1 VLCPVKIL
9 ASELTQPDGEPFIKP
24 SLFQPPGIEPER
36 MRAGHAA
43 RAGQQSKLP
52 IEVTSALPERSRV
65 KIPSGLTY
73 QRTEI
78 DVDRASESVPTD
90 KALVAIALDVREIIA
105 DVLQI
110 EPDASFEQIWPDT
123 APVSQ
128 EMAVRTLTCLM
139 TVRAAKRFL

>member
-1 VLCPVKIL
+1 
-9 ASELTQPDGEPFIKP
+9 
-24 SLFQPPGIEPER
+24 

-52 IEVTSALPERSRV
+52 VEVASALPERSRV
-65 KIPSGLTY
+65 KIPAGLTY

-78 DVDRASESVPTD
+78 DVDRASNSVPTN
-90 KALVAIALDVREIIA
+90 KAFVAIALDVREIIA

-110 EPDASFEQIWPDT
+110 ESDASFEQIWPDA

-128 EMAVRTLTCLM
+128 EMAVRTLTRLM
-139 TVRAAKRFL
+139 TVWAAKRFLLESLGISVGRENGQRGPH